1 MRAPKAGRPPRI
13 TGANVNA
20 NETSDLGGIDFAFAT
35 LALAFMTAGFWRLW
49 PEASL
54 LSDPPTSVTIVQ
66 AGLLA
71 LGFIGIAMQWET
83 WLRAF
88 ARNPTGLV
96 FLGLAL
102 VSAFWAAAPSDSLRL
117 AILLVLAW
125 CFGMALSLR
134 FGARALAEI
143 AAMAGVLGIFAQFGA
158 HQGLPR
164 LDGLDG
170 DLAFA
175 IVATAWA
182 VWCAPSRRIIW
193 ALACG
198 ALAILA
204 IILHD
209 TTSLGAIIGFASGG
223 LVGFAM
229 RFTGRDGT
237 RSVYATAWLLV
248 FLLVAATLF
257 FLFGA
262 DSVSGALSRF
272 YSDLGSQN
280 VLGDGFGSQGTSV
293 ASALGAGMGVVGLGA
308 GLLLVFGF
316 LLQLFLGNPNL
327 SSGMNAQISVWSASL
342 CAILVSPSAVS
353 IFAPLCILFVA
364 ATFSM
369 SLACLPETD
378 QGLR

>member
-1 MRAPKAGRPPRI
+1 
-13 TGANVNA
+13 
-20 NETSDLGGIDFAFAT
+20 
-35 LALAFMTAGFWRLW
+35 
-49 PEASL
+49 
-54 LSDPPTSVTIVQ
+54 
-66 AGLLA
+66 
-71 LGFIGIAMQWET
+71 
-83 WLRAF
+83 
-88 ARNPTGLV
+88 
-96 FLGLAL
+96 
-102 VSAFWAAAPSDSLRL
+102 
-117 AILLVLAW
+117 
-125 CFGMALSLR
+125 
-134 FGARALAEI
+134 
-143 AAMAGVLGIFAQFGA
+143 
-158 HQGLPR
+158 
-164 LDGLDG
+164 
-170 DLAFA
+170 
-175 IVATAWA
+175 
-182 VWCAPSRRIIW
+182 
-193 ALACG
+193 
-198 ALAILA
+198 
-204 IILHD
+204 
-209 TTSLGAIIGFASGG
+209 GG